1 MSGKIN
7 EELIND
13 YDLPFPDD
21 LSSVIT
27 PHTEGRRQAFMST
40 EFMDES
46 TLMMDYLLV
55 GGYHGVTTT
64 PATSNFSMTPT
75 KIGGKEDSLPHCK
88 KERLLKHDAVEND
101 NEEKHT
107 KGSYNLRKVDEQLI
121 IKNTG
126 KKRQREARFAF
137 ITKSEVDHLEDG
149 YRWTKYGQ
157 KAVKNSTYPR
167 SYYRCTSETC
177 NVKKRVE
184 RSHQDPATVITTY
197 EGQHNH
203 RNTATLRSNSLMA
216 MVPSDNIILQRAVC
230 PGNYT
235 KCSINNNS
243 TVHGVV
249 FTNTSMHLPSL
260 PSLPLHY
267 HQLQL
272 PAAASC
278 CKTFCQRLPSPM
290 N

>member
-13 YDLPFPDD
+13 YDLPFLDD
-21 LSSVIT
+21 LSSVIA
-27 PHTEGRRQAFMST
+27 PHTDGRRQTFMST

-46 TLMMDYLLV
+46 TLMM
-55 GGYHGVTTT
+55 TT
-64 PATSNFSMTPT
+64 
-75 KIGGKEDSLPHCK
+75 CW
-88 KERLLKHDAVEND
+88 
-101 NEEKHT
+101 
-107 KGSYNLRKVDEQLI
+107 DEQLI

-149 YRWTKYGQ
+149 YRWRKYGQ

-203 RNTATLRSNSLMA
+203 HNTATLRSNSLMA